1 MTTAWPGA
9 SICHAR
15 LRRDAHARLRRDAH
29 ARLRRDA
36 HARLRR
42 DAHARLRRDASE
54 LRLTTLRSTSHEAI
68 RPEENATA
76 MQALAG
82 EQVSW

>member
-9 SICHAR
+9 SIC
-15 LRRDAHARLRRDAH
+15 
-29 ARLRRDA
+29 
-36 HARLRR
+36 
-42 DAHARLRRDASE
+42 HARLRRDASE